1 MLRTLL
7 ALALLGCA
15 HALIAAPLA
24 ARPLAARAA
33 EPMTMKH
40 KDYFKRLKRSEDGR
54 LRLCVS
60 RSNNHIYAQ
69 VIDDTKGHVVASAS
83 TTEPESK
90 DAGWGGNCGAATV
103 VGKRV
108 GARALEK
115 GIKTVH
121 FDRNG
126 KKYHGRIAALADGAR
141 EAGLSF

>member
-60 RSNNHIYAQ
+60 RCVGSPPRRKIAPPS
-69 VIDDTKGHVVASAS
+69 VAAS
-83 TTEPESK
+83 LGSP
-90 DAGWGGNCGAATV
+90 
-103 VGKRV
+103 
-108 GARALEK
+108 
-115 GIKTVH
+115 
-121 FDRNG
+121 
-126 KKYHGRIAALADGAR
+126 IAAALTRRRPAVLPRGPDLHRPGR
-141 EAGLSF
+141 LRSC

>member
-1 MLRTLL
+1 
-7 ALALLGCA
+7 
-15 HALIAAPLA
+15 
-24 ARPLAARAA
+24 
-33 EPMTMKH
+33 MKH

-126 KKYHGRIAALADGAR
+126 QKYHGRIAALADGAR

>member
-1 MLRTLL
+1 MEDHTASISTGFYPPQPPRSRGGARPSSPAAPTCT
-7 ALALLGCA
+7 APAGCA
-15 HALIAAPLA
+15 PADASPASFAP
-24 ARPLAARAA
+24 R
-33 EPMTMKH
+33 
-40 KDYFKRLKRSEDGR
+40 
-54 LRLCVS
+54 

-126 KKYHGRIAALADGAR
+126 QKYHGRIAALADGAR

>member
-69 VIDDTKGHVVASAS
+69 VIDDTKGHIVAAAS
-83 TTEPESK
+83 SLEGELKETNK
-90 DAGWGGNCGAATV
+90 GANV
-103 VGKRV
+103 EG
-108 GARALEK
+108 
-115 GIKTVH
+115 
-121 FDRNG
+121 
-126 KKYHGRIAALADGAR
+126 
-141 EAGLSF
+141 

>member
-60 RSNNHIYAQ
+60 RCVGSPPRRKI
-69 VIDDTKGHVVASAS
+69 
-83 TTEPESK
+83 
-90 DAGWGGNCGAATV
+90 AAAHR
-103 VGKRV
+103 GSLPWLPHNRR
-108 GARALEK
+108 ARAAAP
-115 GIKTVH
+115 
-121 FDRNG
+121 RCPPP
-126 KKYHGRIAALADGAR
+126 RPRPPPPRAAALLLTRPPPPSPRAGATTTSTPR
-141 EAGLSF
+141 

>member
-60 RSNNHIYAQ
+60 RCVGSPPRERDGYGGA
-69 VIDDTKGHVVASAS
+69 KG
-83 TTEPESK
+83 
-90 DAGWGGNCGAATV
+90 GCRGGRPQFCGAAASPRTWTRTAATV
-103 VGKRV
+103 RPPN
-108 GARALEK
+108 AS
-115 GIKTVH
+115 
-121 FDRNG
+121 
-126 KKYHGRIAALADGAR
+126 AA
-141 EAGLSF
+141 